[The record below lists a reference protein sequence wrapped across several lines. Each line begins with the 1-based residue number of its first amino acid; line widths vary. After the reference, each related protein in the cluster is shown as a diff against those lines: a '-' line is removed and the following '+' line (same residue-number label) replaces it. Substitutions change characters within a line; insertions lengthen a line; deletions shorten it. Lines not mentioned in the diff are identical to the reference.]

1 LTLDRAYSQ
10 NSSEQYD
17 VTNGIYNPR
26 SPYDTGIFSIS
37 TVLIKTSFS
46 TSDENSSTAFSDFRS
61 NRLTVA
67 NRLASQRGIDINN
80 PANRDAE
87 GYPIGY
93 GKKTIRPFTPAFLA
107 AYSGGADDVSLDF
120 RNFPFQTGL

>member
-1 LTLDRAYSQ
+1 
-10 NSSEQYD
+10 
-17 VTNGIYNPR
+17 
-26 SPYDTGIFSIS
+26 
-37 TVLIKTSFS
+37 VLIKTSS

-80 PANRDAE
+80 PVNLDAE

-93 GKKTIRPFTPAFLA
+93 GTIRPFTACVSSSIFWWN
-107 AYSGGADDVSLDF
+107 DVFARYF